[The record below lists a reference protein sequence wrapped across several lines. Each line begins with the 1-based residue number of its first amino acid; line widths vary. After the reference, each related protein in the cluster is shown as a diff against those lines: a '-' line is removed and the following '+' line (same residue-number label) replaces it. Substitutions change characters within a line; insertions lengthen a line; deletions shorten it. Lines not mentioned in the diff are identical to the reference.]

1 VSLIGAAH
9 APLLVSELPQA
20 NALVL
25 LDPDTDFVAAG
36 DEVDIWLLDD

>member
-1 VSLIGAAH
+1 VGSGH
-9 APLLVSELPQA
+9 PPYLVSELPQS

-36 DEVDIWLLDD
+36 DEVGIWLLDD